1 MIGWSLWEELKENY
15 EGYPTSGLLFIGGG
29 GVLMTLLMSL
39 TLSLNSRLPHDE
51 FVHSG
56 KE

>member
-1 MIGWSLWEELKENY
+1 MIGWSLWEELTENY
-15 EGYPTSGLLFIGGG
+15 GDYPTSGLLFIGGG
-29 GVLMTLLMSL
+29 GVAITLLIAL